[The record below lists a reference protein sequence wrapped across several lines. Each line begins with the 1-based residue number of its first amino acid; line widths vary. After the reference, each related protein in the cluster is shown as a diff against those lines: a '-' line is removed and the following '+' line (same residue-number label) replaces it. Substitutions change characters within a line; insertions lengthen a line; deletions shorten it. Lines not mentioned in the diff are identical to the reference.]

1 MISSVLFLADG
12 DYMGS
17 GLQLLFKLLNIH
29 CTSVCVHDLFTIR
42 KEMRWNN
49 TVLSLGLVP

>member
-17 GLQLLFKLLNIH
+17 GLQLVFKLLNIH
-29 CTSVCVHDLFTIR
+29 CTSVCVHTHFIHN
-42 KEMRWNN
+42 KERSEME
-49 TVLSLGLVP
+49 